1 MPRQNFFPF
10 NPERLLL
17 IGILLIGAGALVAGG
32 FTVFLWR
39 DSPQPALSLESRFA
53 PKREEGPINF
63 SLDLHQNPPSFPLPS
78 IEGEMTFSFDPPR
91 PDGVSQPPPLFVRL
105 KKSGHSKR
113 TTLPGRI
120 DLHYEGDLLFSNSP
134 SPFWLELESRGD
146 HQIEGKIFVST
157 SFEKKVVAGSFVTAA
172 QESPIQM
179 AHEFPEGSPFR
190 ILAEARWWGHDLF
203 REKYGGGALCQ
214 RLEVGP
220 LSKVDLIEL
229 EEDQWIAWLDGRWK
243 KIASLAEGKGRPIA
257 RFSFR
262 EGPGQGR
269 AIILEG
275 WDLEGHI
282 RLSLPQ
288 AQPLP
293 FKAQGDEL
301 FSSVRIRSEKQI
313 SCMLEKQCLILR
325 SGDWVFKGESR
336 WKILRKKE
344 EREAYLR
351 GKWIGELFVF
361 DRIEAKNGQKV
372 VQGSLFNP
380 GRSQVV
386 PIEIS
391 VNAQRKG
398 SQSKDSPPLRKGKG
412 K

>member
-1 MPRQNFFPF
+1 M
-10 NPERLLL
+10 
-17 IGILLIGAGALVAGG
+17 
-32 FTVFLWR
+32 
-39 DSPQPALSLESRFA
+39 
-53 PKREEGPINF
+53 
-63 SLDLHQNPPSFPLPS
+63 
-78 IEGEMTFSFDPPR
+78 
-91 PDGVSQPPPLFVRL
+91 
-105 KKSGHSKR
+105 
-113 TTLPGRI
+113 
-120 DLHYEGDLLFSNSP
+120 
-134 SPFWLELESRGD
+134 
-146 HQIEGKIFVST
+146 
-157 SFEKKVVAGSFVTAA
+157 
-172 QESPIQM
+172 
-179 AHEFPEGSPFR
+179 
-190 ILAEARWWGHDLF
+190 
-203 REKYGGGALCQ
+203 
-214 RLEVGP
+214 GP

-293 FKAQGDEL
+293 FKAKGDEL